1 MITLYSKATSNG
13 RKASI
18 MLEETGLS
26 YRVQPMDLTAKEQK
40 QPWFLAINP
49 QGRIPVIVDDEGPGG
64 QTVSVFESGAIL
76 IYLAEKACK
85 FLPTAPQPRAEV
97 MKWLM
102 FTSTHLTFT
111 AMQVHWQVR
120 LREAGAAHDLLRVWQ
135 QENERIYDVYEL
147 GMADGRRFLAGDD
160 YSIAD
165 IAAYPWIYR
174 WKMQEVPLPA
184 MPGLKAWFDRVGARD
199 GVKRGLT
206 VPPRSDGM

>member
-26 YRVQPMDLTAKEQK
+26 YRAQPMDLTAKEQK
-40 QPWFLAINP
+40 QPWFLALNP
-49 QGRIPVIVDDEGPGG
+49 QGRIPVIVDDDGPGG
-64 QTVSVFESGAIL
+64 QPISVFESGAIL
-76 IYLAEKACK
+76 IYLAEKAGK
-85 FLPTAPQPRAEV
+85 FLPTAPHPRAEV

-120 LREAGAAHDLLRVWQ
+120 LRDQGAAHDLLRIWQ
-135 QENERIYDVYEL
+135 EENERVYDVYEL
-147 GMADGRRFLAGDD
+147 GLADGRRFLAGDD

-174 WKMQEVPLPA
+174 WRMQEVPLHS
-184 MPGLKAWFDRVGARD
+184 MPGLKAWFERVGARD
-199 GVKRGLT
+199 AVKRGLA
-206 VPPRSDGM
+206 VPPRDDGM

>member
-18 MLEETGLS
+18 MLEETGLR
-26 YRVQPMDLTAKEQK
+26 YQVRPIDLAAKEQK
-40 QPWFLAINP
+40 QPWFLKLNP
-49 QGRIPVIVDDEGPGG
+49 QGRIPVIADDDGPGG
-64 QTVSVFESGAIL
+64 QPVTVFESGAIL
-76 IYLAEKACK
+76 IYLAEKAGC
-85 FLPTAPQPRAEV
+85 FLPVEPRARAEV

-120 LREAGAAHDLLRVWQ
+120 LREQGKVHDLLDVWQ
-135 QENERIYDVYEL
+135 EENDRVYGVYEL
-147 GMADGRRFLAGDD
+147 GLGDGRRFLAGDD

-174 WKMQEVPLPA
+174 WGMQGVDLPG
-184 MPGLKAWFDRVGARD
+184 MPRLHEWFERVGGRAA
-199 GVKRGLT
+199 VQRGLD
-206 VPPRSDGM
+206 VPPRADNL